1 MSPLALTVTLSL
13 AAGLSSMILLVLL
26 HRKNNEPYSHCFW
39 KGFLIGFLLVAGILV
54 ALRLTEM
61 IHMAMIF
68 GLPIAFGAGCVTG
81 LFSEIIRNRMM
92 DKGFWKNC

>member
-1 MSPLALTVTLSL
+1 
-13 AAGLSSMILLVLL
+13 MILLVLL
-26 HRKNNEPYSHCFW
+26 QRKKKEPYSHCFW
-39 KGFLIGFLLVAGILV
+39 KGFLIGFLLMAGILV
-54 ALRLTEM
+54 ALRLAGV

-81 LFSEIIRNRMM
+81 LVTEIIRNRMM